1 MAEKKYSDLFME
13 WLHEAG
19 YTHCFYV
26 PGGNSMHLLESA
38 SSRFKCVPFLHE
50 ASACIAT
57 DYFNEISSKNSKAFL
72 LVTAGPGLTN
82 AMTGIVGAWV
92 ESRELLI
99 IGGQAKSTDL
109 SKGKSRQVGFQEID
123 GVALCKSVSKK
134 SVRGDRQISKKELFD
149 LVNLTKAPRKGPVFI
164 EMCIDISFQNR
175 DEIIDSSIN
184 FHPYNPR
191 KSKLIKKSSREIVK
205 LLQSSE
211 RPLFLLGG
219 GVDRETNLDSL
230 FNLELPIATTF
241 NGSDRASND
250 YIYYCGR
257 PNWYGSRWANLIIQ
271 QSDLIIALG
280 TRLGI
285 NQTGYNVQEFA
296 PKAKVIQ
303 IEIDKKEKKKKY
315 PKIYKFYNQDCNH
328 LLNQISLDL
337 PPELIENFKNW
348 KEFINKIKKDL
359 INPETENRPSALDS
373 SQFIFDLMNITDGN
387 EIIVPC
393 SSGIAAYESAM
404 RVILNKDK
412 QKMVTSHGLASMG
425 YGVPGGIGAAI
436 AYPNRKTI
444 VFEGDGGFAQNM
456 QELGTALTNK
466 LNLKIFLFDNNGYHS
481 IKLNQKSSFNGHYI
495 GCDNETGIELPNWE
509 KFCESFGIQ
518 YMQVNSSNV
527 FGSEFNKLF
536 NGTELAFF
544 TVSVHPDQTYWPRI
558 ISRRVSDNEVV
569 SDPLHKMYPPMS
581 HQSESIYMKYLK
593 K

>member
-1 MAEKKYSDLFME
+1 M
-13 WLHEAG
+13 
-19 YTHCFYV
+19 
-26 PGGNSMHLLESA
+26 
-38 SSRFKCVPFLHE
+38 
-50 ASACIAT
+50 
-57 DYFNEISSKNSKAFL
+57 
-72 LVTAGPGLTN
+72 
-82 AMTGIVGAWV
+82 
-92 ESRELLI
+92 
-99 IGGQAKSTDL
+99 
-109 SKGKSRQVGFQEID
+109 
-123 GVALCKSVSKK
+123 
-134 SVRGDRQISKKELFD
+134 RGDRQISKKELFD
-149 LVNLTKAPRKGPVFI
+149 LVNLTRAPRKGPVFI

-184 FHPYNPR
+184 FHPHNPR

-205 LLQSSE
+205 ILQSSE

-219 GVDRETNLDSL
+219 GIDRETNLDSL
-230 FNLELPIATTF
+230 CNLELPIATTF
-241 NGSDRASND
+241 NGSDRVSND

-315 PKIYKFYNQDCNH
+315 PKIYKFYNQDCNA
-328 LLNQISLDL
+328 NFQSQI
-337 PPELIENFKNW
+337 NFHH
-348 KEFINKIKKDL
+348 
-359 INPETENRPSALDS
+359 
-373 SQFIFDLMNITDGN
+373 
-387 EIIVPC
+387 
-393 SSGIAAYESAM
+393 AM
-404 RVILNKDK
+404 RVILNKGN

-481 IKLNQKSSFNGHYI
+481 IKLNQKSSFNCHYI
-495 GCDNETGIELPNWE
+495 GCDSETGIELPNWE

-518 YMQVNSSNV
+518 YMQVNASNV

-544 TVSVHPDQTYWPRI
+544 IVSVHPDQTYWPRI
-558 ISRRVSDNEVV
+558 ISNRGECSIRVYNVRKISQTTYNRHPCN
-569 SDPLHKMYPPMS
+569 S
-581 HQSESIYMKYLK
+581 SIFYR
-593 K
+593 